1 LNTFTERRFICFEIA
16 KRIKETNPNCKI
28 ILGGPHATALD
39 IEIMKHYPFID
50 GIVRSEGEETLVDI
64 VKGGKY
70 RNIDGLTWKNDG
82 NVIKNPDR
90 PLIENLDNVY
100 IDYSFLPPMK
110 KYIRDYASPQLK
122 DNKNYI
128 YFISSRGCPFFCDFC
143 GNTCSWK
150 NRWRAPSP
158 EVLVKRMKDVVD
170 NYGVEYFRFGVG
182 NFTAKESWVLKF
194 CEEIKKNNLDV
205 YFRIDSRVNISLNAL
220 KELKKRGCVGVT
232 FGIESFSDETLKNMN
247 KGNTREMIIKTLKN
261 SHEAGLWT
269 RGTFIL
275 LWPGETIENF
285 KKNTLRFTKFVDE
298 FEAHILHIL
307 PGTPIYEK
315 LKQRGEIND
324 DIWFK
329 NRARKIFYCKENFS
343 SSPYALEELEK
354 VFWYANNYYVV
365 KKPENIFKKFDLFR
379 SSVLISGS
387 LVNMA
392 ASVLD
397 KFVSIDKMLK
407 FEKKYYGEFQKKML
421 KSVE

>member
-1 LNTFTERRFICFEIA
+1 
-16 KRIKETNPNCKI
+16 
-28 ILGGPHATALD
+28 
-39 IEIMKHYPFID
+39 
-50 GIVRSEGEETLVDI
+50 
-64 VKGGKY
+64 
-70 RNIDGLTWKNDG
+70 
-82 NVIKNPDR
+82 
-90 PLIENLDNVY
+90 
-100 IDYSFLPPMK
+100 
-110 KYIRDYASPQLK
+110 
-122 DNKNYI
+122 
-128 YFISSRGCPFFCDFC
+128 
-143 GNTCSWK
+143 
-150 NRWRAPSP
+150 
-158 EVLVKRMKDVVD
+158 
-170 NYGVEYFRFGVG
+170 
-182 NFTAKESWVLKF
+182 
-194 CEEIKKNNLDV
+194 LDV